1 MTHRIPLVDDVVTLR
16 SIAARAL
23 RLEEYEVVDRK
34 TRFDLAATDRR
45 LHPLSG
51 PDLMTR
57 LRAHADDPFLLDG
70 LRVLMDGKH

>member
-1 MTHRIPLVDDVVTLR
+1 MAHRIPLADDVVTLR

-45 LHPLSG
+45 LHPISRS
-51 PDLMTR
+51 DLMTR
-57 LRAHADDPFLLDG
+57 LWAHADDPLLLDG
-70 LRVLMDGKH
+70 LRVLLDGKH